1 MISVVIPVHNTK
13 NYIGE
18 CLESVIKQSFKEI
31 EMICV
36 DSSTDGTTEII
47 KNYSEMDTRIKHIID
62 DNSSYGYKL
71 NLGFRMAKGEYIG
84 IVDSDDYI
92 EEGMY
97 STLVQNIEKYKVD
110 FVKSDYSSFYE
121 ENGKKNVF
129 KTDWAATDIKM
140 YGKVFNCIECPELLY
155 NNAVSIWTGLYRRDF
170 ILDKKIFL
178 HESEGAS
185 FQDTGFSILTH
196 ILADKIFYLKESF
209 YRYRTDNA
217 NSSVKSQKKKNLI
230 AEESRWIDQEVE
242 SRGIRN
248 LDILNALRMKKMVSY
263 EWNIDRLPKRAALE
277 FADYVHEELE
287 LQYVRTGILKNMPE
301 HIVRK
306 FDKIF
311 CFREEYEKNYDKLI
325 QRIGLNKIECPKPVI
340 SVIIPVYNTEKY
352 LQECLLSVLE
362 QTEKN
367 IEVICVNDGSTD
379 NSLDILEEVSSID
392 ARVKVVDQSHCGQ
405 AYSRN
410 AAFLLAK
417 GENIIYLDSDDMFRT
432 NAFEELLF
440 FSKKYSADI
449 VYFDAECLFEENI
462 EYNREKEEYYW
473 RRKSYGLRTGKEIF
487 THSIM
492 EERFTDSACLMM
504 IKREWLI
511 KQNIRFYDGI
521 LYEDSIFSIQCMMK
535 AQKVY
540 HINRKYYIYRIRER
554 STMTSDPYRAEN
566 LYGRV
571 IGLQH
576 FLKIYKNEELE
587 DLQREAFVK
596 WIVGII
602 WNIKVIGQNIS
613 DAELDRF
620 YLMPQTKYLKLELAL
635 GEIPW
640 ERVSRRVEHRRNQ
653 ARLEREKNIVIY
665 GAGIR
670 GKRLLEYFYLIDD
683 AVRVKEFVVT
693 AQRGQ
698 PDIIRGV
705 KVKSRD
711 KGYHMNKED
720 FIIISFRGDEAIDLK
735 DELEQE
741 GYANV
746 LILDDELHKSVCQRI
761 RNELRL

>member
-13 NYIGE
+13 DYIEE
-18 CLESVIKQSFKEI
+18 CLESIMKQSFKEI

-36 DSSTDGTTEII
+36 DSSTDGTTDII
-47 KNYSEMDTRIKHIID
+47 NKYTAKDSRIKHIID
-62 DNSSYGYKL
+62 NNSSYGYKL
-71 NLGFRMAKGEYIG
+71 NLGFRIAKGEYIG

-92 EEGMY
+92 EDDMY
-97 STLVQNIEKYKVD
+97 SALIQYAEKYKVD

-121 ENGKKNVF
+121 ENGRKNIF
-129 KTDWAATDIKM
+129 RTDWAATDISI
-140 YGKVFNCIECPELLY
+140 YGKVFNCTECPELLY
-155 NNAVSIWTGLYRRDF
+155 NNAVSIWTGLYQRDF
-170 ILDKKIFL
+170 ILKNEIFL

-196 ILADKIFYLKESF
+196 VLAKKIYYLKESF

-217 NSSVKSQKKKNLI
+217 NSSVKSQKKNNLI
-230 AEESRWIDQEVE
+230 ADESRWIDQEVE
-242 SRGIRN
+242 RRGIRN
-248 LDILNALRMKKMVSY
+248 LEILKALRMKKLVSY
-263 EWNIDRLPKRAALE
+263 EWNIDRLSKKAALE

-287 LQYVRTGILKNMPE
+287 LQYVRTGILRNIPDYMNK
-301 HIVRK
+301 K
-306 FDKIF
+306 FNKIF
-311 CFREEYEKNYDKLI
+311 QLREKYEKNYDKLI
-325 QRIGLNKIECPKPVI
+325 QRIGMNRIECPQPVI

-367 IEVICVNDGSTD
+367 IEVICVNDGSVD
-379 NSLDILEEVSSID
+379 NCLDILEDVSSID
-392 ARVKVVDQSHCGQ
+392 ARVKVVDQCHRGQ

-417 GENIIYLDSDDMFRT
+417 GENIVYLDSDDLFRA
-432 NAFEELLF
+432 NAFEELLS
-440 FSKKYSADI
+440 FSKKYNPDI
-449 VYFDAECLFEENI
+449 VYFDAECLFEEGM
-462 EYNREKEEYYW
+462 EYNKEKDEYYW

-487 THSIM
+487 AHSIM

-535 AQKVY
+535 AQRVF
-540 HINRKYYIYRIRER
+540 HINRKYYIYRIREK
-554 STMTSDPYRAEN
+554 STMTSDPFRAEN

-576 FLKIYKNEELE
+576 FLDIYIRERLE

-613 DAELDRF
+613 DTELDRF
-620 YLMPQTKYLKLELAL
+620 YLMPQAKYLKLELAL

-640 ERVSRRVEHRRNQ
+640 ERVSKRVEYRKNLE
-653 ARLEREKNIVIY
+653 RLEREKNIVIY

-670 GKRLLEYFYLIDD
+670 GKRLLEYFYLTDD
-683 AVRVKEFVVT
+683 ATRVKEFVVT
-693 AQRGQ
+693 EQKGQ

-711 KGYHMNKED
+711 KGHYMDKED

-761 RNELRL
+761 RNELKL